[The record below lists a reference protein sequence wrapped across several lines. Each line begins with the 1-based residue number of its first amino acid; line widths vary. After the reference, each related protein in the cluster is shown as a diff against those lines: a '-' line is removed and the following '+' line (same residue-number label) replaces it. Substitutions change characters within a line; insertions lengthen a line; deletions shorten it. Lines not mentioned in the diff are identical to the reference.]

1 MHKPEDKR
9 FGSEEH
15 QGNLTSDIAN
25 SCASDESDVS
35 FADVLLIAAYNTA
48 YSQSIW
54 QLQSLTSRTNK

>member
-1 MHKPEDKR
+1 MHKPEDKK

-15 QGNLTSDIAN
+15 QENLTSDIAK
-25 SCASDESDVS
+25 CCTSDKSDVS

-54 QLQSLTSRTNK
+54 QLQS